1 MRVLATALQH
11 ILHGNCI
18 TIGESEKG
26 SETVYDMKKKREGIA
41 EIDSIYNIKVL
52 FVCLHSTIWLGF
64 LIFRK

>member
-26 SETVYDMKKKREGIA
+26 SETVYDMKKREKGLL
-41 EIDSIYNIKVL
+41 K
-52 FVCLHSTIWLGF
+52 
-64 LIFRK
+64 